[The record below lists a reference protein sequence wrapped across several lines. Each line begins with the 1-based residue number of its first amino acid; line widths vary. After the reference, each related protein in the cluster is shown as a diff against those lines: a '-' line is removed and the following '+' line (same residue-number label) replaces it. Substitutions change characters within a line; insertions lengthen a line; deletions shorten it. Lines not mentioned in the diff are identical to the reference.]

1 MRGSVACHPLH
12 FPAQGYPRY
21 QWTKF
26 QGHSLRNGFVLC
38 EWPLDI
44 LSTNFLLHACTKCST
59 FVFLA
64 TLPPSWRLVG
74 EEQVAIPCR
83 IKHMVPQ
90 CGWFRKSQV
99 HTRNIRFVFCHRSK
113 SLFLFSVF
121 FTFNVS
127 EIFELFTFHSFI
139 LYFFMFTASLAFW
152 SGECDGGDCWL
163 LPGITVVVLLLYFR
177 PARDVVDHKQFEIT
191 WIVLTVVRAV
201 LGNTVQIRSSQCI
214 YMCVWSSCATQELQ
228 PDSFVLGPVDR
239 LSTRLSLKNDRSK
252 KIELE
257 DFLQKNGWKKEE
269 KRVLRM
275 RFEYT
280 TMVPAVYVDV
290 AHRCAISRNGKLNN
304 NLSPSLG
311 LFTRESSL
319 CD

>member
-1 MRGSVACHPLH
+1 
-12 FPAQGYPRY
+12 
-21 QWTKF
+21 
-26 QGHSLRNGFVLC
+26 
-38 EWPLDI
+38 
-44 LSTNFLLHACTKCST
+44 
-59 FVFLA
+59 
-64 TLPPSWRLVG
+64 
-74 EEQVAIPCR
+74 
-83 IKHMVPQ
+83 MVPQ

-163 LPGITVVVLLLYFR
+163 LPGITVVVLLLYFL

-228 PDSFVLGPVDR
+228 PDAFVLGPVDR

-257 DFLQKNGWKKEE
+257 DFLQKTAE
-269 KRVLRM
+269 KRKKKGCSEWDSSTQPWSQQFMWMSLIDA
-275 RFEYT
+275 RFRAMCST
-280 TMVPAVYVDV
+280 VRLDQLPA
-290 AHRCAISRNGKLNN
+290 RFRNGHLNLHT
-304 NLSPSLG
+304 LSNQY
-311 LFTRESSL
+311 
-319 CD
+319 